1 MTFMSDA
8 ADRSTESLSADDA
21 GSYPFGPEGAT
32 AQWDGQAWQPPR
44 IVTPQQTELKYR
56 RTVLPFLGHLWF
68 WLVFLGTG
76 YTVAALLFTESNPS
90 VTGLVSLPGFVAALT
105 GAVLLLSR
113 HLYPPSQAP
122 YFVVLWWGI
131 MAGTAAF
138 VISLLVELA
147 VDLSVD
153 SPAVLLGLQAG
164 LIEETSKLLFP
175 VLMLRLGTSRFGSP
189 RLGVLLVAATGATFG
204 AAEATLYL
212 ANASAEEL
220 WTLAPRTLGEM
231 SHVLWTATA
240 AAVVWLAAW
249 RRKKVI
255 TLAGLIGWG
264 LAVAMHAGNDAVF
277 VQLSRVGTEG
287 SGFTTFDLMA
297 QLAIVG
303 GWIALIGLV
312 VVVWFLLSRIAIREL
327 VPPSLIEVSSRGWRP
342 RLRSWGS

>member
-1 MTFMSDA
+1 M
-8 ADRSTESLSADDA
+8 
-21 GSYPFGPEGAT
+21 
-32 AQWDGQAWQPPR
+32 
-44 IVTPQQTELKYR
+44 
-56 RTVLPFLGHLWF
+56 
-68 WLVFLGTG
+68 
-76 YTVAALLFTESNPS
+76 AALLFTESNPS

-175 VLMLRLGTSRFGSP
+175 VLMLRLGTSQFGSP

-264 LAVAMHAGNDAVF
+264 LAVAMHACNDAVF